1 LTRLETLMLMAGVN
15 IPESAMR
22 EMMSTA
28 LDVVIQV
35 ARLSDGTRKVVSVSE
50 IVGMESDVI
59 SMQEVFAFHKTGI
72 GDRGVVQGEFRAT
85 GVRPRFAEKL
95 KVAGISLPA
104 EIFGLSRL

>member
-1 LTRLETLMLMAGVN
+1 MLMAGVQ

-35 ARLSDGTRKVVSVSE
+35 ARLSDGTRKLVSISE

-59 SMQEVFAFHKTGI
+59 SMQEVFSFQKTGI
-72 GDRGVVQGEFRAT
+72 GDRGAVMGEFRAT
-85 GVRPRFAEKL
+85 GVRPRFAERL
-95 KVAGISLPA
+95 KIAGIELPP
-104 EIFGLSRL
+104 EIFGLARL